1 MVSFYPLLLNAEG
14 AEARSQQVM
23 GSLVAGGECLP
34 GADFGVDYGW
44 NETRRMEA
52 NGETAW

>member
-1 MVSFYPLLLNAEG
+1 
-14 AEARSQQVM
+14 M
-23 GSLVAGGECLP
+23 GSLVAGGENLP

>member
-1 MVSFYPLLLNAEG
+1 
-14 AEARSQQVM
+14 M
-23 GSLVAGGECLP
+23 GSLDIRAESLP